1 MNSGR
6 GRGCRERAES
16 EMVSIATAT
25 LKCSLSKW
33 GCDKVEQTA
42 VSEHVKYSRQR
53 KLTQTNVRLRPASQ
67 FGQRQPNWEAA
78 VRQAVFPLE
87 QRWRLKLSLKI

>member
-1 MNSGR
+1 
-6 GRGCRERAES
+6 
-16 EMVSIATAT
+16 MVSIATAT

-33 GCDKVEQTA
+33 GCDEVEQTA

-67 FGQRQPNWEAA
+67 FGQLGGCCEADCVSSGTA
-78 VRQAVFPLE
+78 LAPEALFKNLVVVC
-87 QRWRLKLSLKI
+87 